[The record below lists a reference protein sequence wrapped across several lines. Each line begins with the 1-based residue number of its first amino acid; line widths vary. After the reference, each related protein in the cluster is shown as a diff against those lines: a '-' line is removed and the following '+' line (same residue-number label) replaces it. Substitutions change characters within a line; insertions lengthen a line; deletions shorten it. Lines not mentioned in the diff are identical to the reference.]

1 MHLGGR
7 RMSYKI
13 ILQGETFV
21 LKTKDEVISKL
32 MQFISAS
39 NEINIEVVW
48 PDGGFI
54 IYDGWDE

>member
-1 MHLGGR
+1 
-7 RMSYKI
+7 MSYKI